1 MSTFDSTINTD
12 DIQVGEIDAII
23 ADELAK
29 RKAIGPATAVGGVG
43 VGAGKNAIH
52 VSLINTLMDEFEDI
66 RNDPERNAKQMDQMI
81 RTYDNYLA
89 QGNNPVE
96 AFIPKKDVWAAG
108 QDSQGNDVVWFDPS
122 APHPAVMAHELGHV
136 QMNHSNDPLSWL
148 QTSGVGKLSGALAA
162 PLGVGGALAGSAVGQ
177 RYGRRGLGTA
187 IGGAL
192 GTVGASGNF
201 AYELGGASGRAL
213 GYLPEDVD
221 QTDAAGDLL
230 RAGMTY
236 GMGGPGTA
244 AAAAI
249 VTGGLANTPY
259 VRRMAG
265 QLFS

>member
-1 MSTFDSTINTD
+1 MSTFDSTINSDNLQVD
-12 DIQVGEIDAII
+12 DIDAII
-23 ADELAK
+23 AEEVAK
-29 RKAIGPATAVGGVG
+29 RNVGPIVAAGGLGTGAT
-43 VGAGKNAIH
+43 KTAIH
-52 VSLINTLMDEFEDI
+52 VSLLNELMGEFEDI
-66 RNDPERNAKQMDQMI
+66 RQDPARAKKQMDQMV
-81 RTYDNYLA
+81 RTYENYLA

-96 AFIPKKDVWAAG
+96 AFIPKKDTWAAG

-148 QTSGVGKLSGALAA
+148 QTSGVGKMSGALAV
-162 PLGVGGALAGSAVGQ
+162 PLGAFGAVAGSALGARV
-177 RYGRRGLGTA
+177 GRRGLGTA

-221 QTDAAGDLL
+221 QGDAAGDLL

-236 GMGGPGTA
+236 GMAGPGTA
-244 AAAAI
+244 AATAI
-249 VTGGLANTPY
+249 LAGGLANTPS
-259 VRRMAG
+259 VRKFAG
-265 QLFS
+265 SLFS

>member
-1 MSTFDSTINTD
+1 MSLFDSTTNPD
-12 DIQVGEIDAII
+12 NLQVDEIDAII
-23 ADELAK
+23 AEEVAK
-29 RKAIGPATAVGGVG
+29 RNVGPIIAAG
-43 VGAGKNAIH
+43 GAGAGAAKTAIH
-52 VSLINTLMDEFEDI
+52 ASLLNDLIGEFEDI
-66 RNDPERNAKQMDQMI
+66 RQDPARNAKQMDQMV
-81 RTYDNYLA
+81 RTYQNYLD

-96 AFIPKKDVWAAG
+96 VFIPKKDFWAAG
-108 QDSQGNDVVWFDPS
+108 QDSKGNDVVWYDPS

-136 QMNHSNDPLSWL
+136 QMNHSDDPLSWL
-148 QTSGVGKLSGALAA
+148 QTSGVGRLSGALAA
-162 PLGVGGALAGSAVGQ
+162 PLGAAGAVVGSALGA
-177 RYGRRGLGTA
+177 RAGRRGLGTA

-236 GMGGPGTA
+236 GMAGPGTA

-249 VTGGLANTPY
+249 IAGGLANTPAA
-259 VRRMAG
+259 RRFAG
-265 QLFS
+265 RLVG